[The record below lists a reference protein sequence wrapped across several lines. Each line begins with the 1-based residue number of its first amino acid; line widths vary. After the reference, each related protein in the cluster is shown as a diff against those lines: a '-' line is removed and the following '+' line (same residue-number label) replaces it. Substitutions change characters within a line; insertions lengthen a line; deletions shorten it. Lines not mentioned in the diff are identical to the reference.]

1 MGLAWGLPEVALA
14 AALLVVINM
23 LAINVSTLVLF
34 WLAGFRLL
42 ESSAIDHTRYAVIA
56 RSTVLFS
63 AIAVLSVILIL
74 TSFASF
80 QAYIIEQ
87 QVNEEITTMFE
98 EPLYTRM
105 GLTLA
110 GVTVNY
116 GPADFLF

>member
-1 MGLAWGLPEVALA
+1 
-14 AALLVVINM
+14 M

-116 GPADFLF
+116 GPADFF